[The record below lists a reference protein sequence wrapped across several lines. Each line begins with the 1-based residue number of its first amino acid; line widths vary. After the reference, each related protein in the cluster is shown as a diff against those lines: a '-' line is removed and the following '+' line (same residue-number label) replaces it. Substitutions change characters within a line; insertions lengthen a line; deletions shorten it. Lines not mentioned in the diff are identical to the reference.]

1 MLVVMD
7 HNATDADVERVVQT
21 IGAMG
26 YEARPMPGRQRTTVG
41 LVGNDGRVDGSRI
54 ASLPGVAEIIYVTKP
69 YKQVSRE
76 WKPERTI
83 VRLPGGVTIGGED
96 IVVMAGPCSVE
107 SERQIIES
115 AIAVKAAGATILRG
129 GAFKP
134 RTSPYSFQ
142 GLGPQGLELL
152 ARARQE
158 TGLAIVTEAMDN
170 EQVDL
175 VADVADIVQLG
186 ARNMQNY
193 SLLRKAGRC
202 GKPILLKRGL
212 SATIQDL
219 LLSAEY
225 ILAEGNPD
233 VILCERGLRGFDS
246 VTRNIFDVTAIPVV
260 QRLSHLPIVADP
272 SHGTGRRDL
281 VPPMAR
287 AAVAAG
293 ADGLIV
299 EVHPEPE
306 RALSDGVQTLNPD
319 EFAAMMKDV
328 RVIAEA
334 IGRSMPVAAGVR

>member
-142 GLGPQGLELL
+142 GLGPQGL
-152 ARARQE
+152 
-158 TGLAIVTEAMDN
+158 
-170 EQVDL
+170 
-175 VADVADIVQLG
+175 
-186 ARNMQNY
+186 
-193 SLLRKAGRC
+193 
-202 GKPILLKRGL
+202 
-212 SATIQDL
+212 
-219 LLSAEY
+219 
-225 ILAEGNPD
+225 
-233 VILCERGLRGFDS
+233 
-246 VTRNIFDVTAIPVV
+246 
-260 QRLSHLPIVADP
+260 
-272 SHGTGRRDL
+272 
-281 VPPMAR
+281 
-287 AAVAAG
+287 
-293 ADGLIV
+293 
-299 EVHPEPE
+299 
-306 RALSDGVQTLNPD
+306 
-319 EFAAMMKDV
+319 
-328 RVIAEA
+328 
-334 IGRSMPVAAGVR
+334 